1 MADRKNQ
8 GGADCGADRAAASR
22 IMAHLVAWYP
32 DRAGSLEV
40 ARALADGGAAYL
52 EVQFPFSD
60 PTADGPVIQTACARA
75 LEAGFTVAAGFAL
88 LKEICAA
95 VKIPV
100 FVMSYANPIVRRGA
114 ADFVR
119 RCREAGAAGIIP
131 PDLPMDS
138 DEGLYAAGKSA
149 GLEIMPVLAPTM
161 PEERLSS
168 ITAARTGF
176 LYAVLRKG
184 ITGEETA
191 IGEDNISFLRKAGR
205 GGAKVMAGFGV
216 TRKAQV
222 QALAPH
228 VHAVVIGSAFVK
240 AAAAGASGKG
250 RGLCKEVRAA
260 IEALV

>member
-1 MADRKNQ
+1 MAEMKKA
-8 GGADCGADRAAASR
+8 GGADRTAASR

-32 DRAGSLEV
+32 DREGSLET

-75 LEAGFTVAAGFAL
+75 LDAGFTVEAGFGL
-88 LKEICAA
+88 LREICAG

-119 RCREAGAAGIIP
+119 RCREAGAFGIIP

-138 DEGLYAAGKSA
+138 DEGLFEAGKRA

-161 PEERLSS
+161 PEERLSMIAS
-168 ITAARTGF
+168 AGTGY

-184 ITGEETA
+184 ITGKATA
-191 IGEDNISFLRKAGR
+191 IGEENIAFLKKAGR
-205 GGAKVMAGFGV
+205 FGSRVMAGFGV
-216 TRKAQV
+216 STREQV
-222 QALAPH
+222 DALTPH
-228 VHAVVIGSAFVK
+228 VHAVIIGTAFVK
-240 AAAAGASGKG
+240 AASAGG
-250 RGLCKEVRAA
+250 RRPYKEVRAA